1 MYSID
6 NDSYI
11 KGNDRMNIII
21 YISYAILSAFIL
33 LSYFDKN
40 SRINRKYDTLME
52 YKGNIPK
59 EYKRIVVYSCL
70 IGDYDIVSN
79 FNKQIGYDY
88 ILFTD
93 QNIVNTNW
101 TILPIPKEVKK
112 LHVSDVKKQ
121 RYIKIHPHKF
131 FKNYDLSLYI
141 DANYIIKG
149 DLNEFF
155 TNTLNRIDIIYITHL
170 QFGNI
175 LNKSIHD
182 AIDNKL
188 DNIAVL
194 NETLKRYEKLNIL
207 KKRGIVN
214 AGLIIRK
221 HHEKNCIK
229 LMDKWWEEVENHSHV
244 DNFAFNYAS
253 LMTGVEFLH
262 ISYQFTLDYFGHN
275 NHLKKI
281 DY

>member
-40 SRINRKYDTLME
+40 SRLNRKYDTLME
-52 YKGNIPK
+52 YKGNVPK

-112 LHVSDVKKQ
+112 LDVSDVKKQ

-131 FKNYDLSLYI
+131 FKNYDLSLYRCKL
-141 DANYIIKG
+141 Y
-149 DLNEFF
+149 
-155 TNTLNRIDIIYITHL
+155 
-170 QFGNI
+170 
-175 LNKSIHD
+175 NKRRF
-182 AIDNKL
+182 K
-188 DNIAVL
+188 
-194 NETLKRYEKLNIL
+194 
-207 KKRGIVN
+207 
-214 AGLIIRK
+214 
-221 HHEKNCIK
+221 
-229 LMDKWWEEVENHSHV
+229 
-244 DNFAFNYAS
+244 
-253 LMTGVEFLH
+253 
-262 ISYQFTLDYFGHN
+262 
-275 NHLKKI
+275 
-281 DY
+281 

>member
-1 MYSID
+1 M
-6 NDSYI
+6 
-11 KGNDRMNIII
+11 
-21 YISYAILSAFIL
+21 
-33 LSYFDKN
+33 
-40 SRINRKYDTLME
+40 
-52 YKGNIPK
+52 
-59 EYKRIVVYSCL
+59 
-70 IGDYDIVSN
+70 
-79 FNKQIGYDY
+79 
-88 ILFTD
+88 
-93 QNIVNTNW
+93 
-101 TILPIPKEVKK
+101 
-112 LHVSDVKKQ
+112 
-121 RYIKIHPHKF
+121 
-131 FKNYDLSLYI
+131 
-141 DANYIIKG
+141 
-149 DLNEFF
+149 
-155 TNTLNRIDIIYITHL
+155 
-170 QFGNI
+170 QFGNR

-194 NETLKRYEKLNIL
+194 NETLKRYEKINIL

-253 LMTGVEFLH
+253 LMTGVDFLH
-262 ISYQFTLDYFGHN
+262 ISYHFTLDYFGHN